1 MHSLLGPLRV
11 GTEIHCM
18 DKNNVG
24 PDQLF
29 LKEVIEF

>member
-1 MHSLLGPLRV
+1 MHFFLS
-11 GTEIHCM
+11 TEIHCM